1 VRSLN
6 LNLNWVS
13 LKKRVSARRLG
24 KGVKALVRRWG
35 LGIKDVEI

>member
-1 VRSLN
+1 VRN
-6 LNLNWVS
+6 LIS

-24 KGVKALVRRWG
+24 KGIKALARRWG